1 MANLELKKV
10 ISDNTYD
17 EYNFYI
23 SDNIIYL
30 DEYRRKT
37 IKEGTKRSYIVAKF
51 YVRLSTRNSNI
62 QESDVPFDDD
72 IRKEV
77 IEKYC
82 STIVCKKWS
91 ERNVN

>member
-17 EYNFYI
+17 EYEFYI

-37 IKEGTKRSYIVAKF
+37 IKEGSKRTYIVTKL
-51 YVRLSTRNSNI
+51 YDRITTRNNTI
-62 QESDVPFDDD
+62 TENDIPFDDD
-72 IRKEV
+72 IRKEAV
-77 IEKYC
+77 EKYC

-91 ERNVN
+91 ERNV

>member
-1 MANLELKKV
+1 MANLVLKKL

-17 EYNFYI
+17 EYKFYI

-37 IKEGTKRSYIVAKF
+37 IKEGIKRTYIVAEF
-51 YVRLSTRNSNI
+51 YDRLSTRKSNI

-72 IRKEV
+72 IRKEA
-77 IEKYC
+77 IDKYC

-91 ERNVN
+91 ERM